1 MIYSD
6 REKYSI
12 QEEVEKLLNKL
23 IKLHYFEIQE
33 FAVAPNDQEILI
45 VLGNEDM
52 PYEQYM
58 YDECNRSIWKCTID
72 TGSVVQLTL
81 PVEDTF
87 APSWSPDSQRISY
100 ISRASGKKEIW
111 VMDQDGSNKRQLT
124 SSKHS
129 GKDPF
134 NSAETKWSP
143 DGRMIAYTVQ
153 SNGSFYGLWN
163 PFIKTQEGSTQIQ
176 VEKGE
181 NKLQLAEQQAR
192 ATFTSSLYMINPETG
207 ENKLIAP
214 NSERAYFIITWCE
227 ERLLVRTGSK
237 LLKINPY
244 TLHVEQLYDGHLDLI
259 KALDSTLLLARIREK
274 HLEIGYIQENDFI
287 IKREVPIIGHDL
299 ITLHT
304 WANDGSQL
312 FFSSQE
318 GLSNI
323 FYSVNAHTGE
333 INALT
338 EKGKTVQDPA
348 CMATAQSFYKK
359 ESILFPYSDPHN
371 PIELWEATTSG
382 ETRKVTNLSNGIHPE
397 SLPKVEIIKYVSHG
411 WEIESLLVYP
421 KDYDSTK
428 TYPTLIYLHGG
439 PEEGYIRANF
449 SELMSGRA
457 ESAAYFLAEQGYA
470 ILLPNFRGSSGYGE
484 AFEYELSD
492 YKLMQAPYEDAI
504 AGVNYLINAG
514 IANPEKLGIYGTSF
528 GAHLTAWTISQTTRF
543 KGAIGTVGEYDSLQ
557 TDRYMNSSF
566 HSILENRSKGTSPND
581 LWFEPDVYKKFSP
594 MEHFEKIMTPMLFI
608 ETSAERELN
617 GSSSRTLFNALI
629 TRDIKTNLVYYPKA
643 FHNGGWNDA
652 YKKDYMKRVVAW
664 FDYCIKGQNLP
675 DWFE

>member
-1 MIYSD
+1 MAADNITQ
-6 REKYSI
+6 K
-12 QEEVEKLLNKL
+12 EVEKLLNKL

-45 VLGNEDM
+45 VLGNSDM
-52 PYEQYM
+52 PYGQYI
-58 YDECNRSIWKCTID
+58 YDERNRSIWKCTID

-81 PVEDTF
+81 PEEDTF
-87 APSWSPDSQRISY
+87 APSWSPDCQRISY

-124 SSKHS
+124 SSKHA

-134 NSAETKWSP
+134 NEAETKWSP

-153 SNGSFYGLWN
+153 PNGSFYGLWQS
-163 PFIKTQEGSTQIQ
+163 FIKKQEGPTHIQ

-181 NKLQLAEQQAR
+181 NKLQVAEQQAR
-192 ATFTSSLYMINPETG
+192 ATFTSSVYMINLETG
-207 ENKLIAP
+207 ENKPITP
-214 NSERAYFIITWCE
+214 NSERAYFIMTWCDE
-227 ERLLVRTGSK
+227 GLLVRKGSK

-244 TLHVEQLYDGHLDLI
+244 TLHVEELYDGHLGLI
-259 KALDSTLLLARIREK
+259 KALGTILLLARIREK
-274 HLEIGYIQENDFI
+274 HLELGYIQENDFI
-287 IKREVPIIGHDL
+287 IKREVPIMGHDP
-299 ITLHT
+299 ITFHA

-323 FYSVNAHTGE
+323 LYSVNAHTGE

-338 EKGKTVQDPA
+338 EKGKTVQDLT
-348 CMATAQSFYKK
+348 CMAIAQSYHKR

-371 PIELWEATTSG
+371 PIELWEATGSG
-382 ETRKVTNLSNGIHPE
+382 EIRKVSNLCKKIQPE
-397 SLPKVEIIKYVSHG
+397 SLPKVEIIKYVSRG
-411 WEIESLLVYP
+411 WEIESLLVFP
-421 KDYDSTK
+421 KNYDSTK
-428 TYPTLIYLHGG
+428 TYPTLVYLHGG
-439 PEEGYIRANF
+439 PEYYVRANF

-470 ILLPNFRGSSGYGE
+470 IFLPNFRGSSGYGE
-484 AFEYELSD
+484 AFEYELSH
-492 YKLMQAPYEDAI
+492 YKLMQAPYEDVI
-504 AGVNYLINAG
+504 AGVDYLINAR
-514 IANPEKLGIYGTSF
+514 IANPEKLGIYGSSF

-543 KGAIGTVGEYDSLQ
+543 KGAIGMVGEYDPLQ

-566 HSILENRSKGTSPND
+566 HSMSENRSKGTIAND

-594 MEHFEKIMTPMLFI
+594 MEHFEKIITPMLFI

-629 TRDIKTNLVYYPKA
+629 TRGIKTNLVYYPEA
-643 FHNGGWNDA
+643 FHNGGWNDV

-664 FDYCIKGQNLP
+664 FDYCIKGKDLP
-675 DWFE
+675 DWFEK